1 MIAPSRSPRRA
12 IAGAML
18 AIAGGLFASEADAD
32 TPIEAGPVVD
42 TGLRPT
48 NVLRPKWELGLG
60 IAALRL
66 PDYRGSDQARLYAL
80 PLPYFVY
87 RGKFLRADRDG
98 ARASLF
104 VGDRLDV
111 NLSLAASRPASSSNS
126 ARNGLPDLKATIEVG
141 PNVNYTLAASAS
153 KGWKLDLR
161 LPLRG
166 ATTVE
171 WTPRFVGTTFSPNLN
186 LDIAGAGGG
195 WNVGVSTGPLFAD
208 RKYNAYYYNV
218 DPQYARPGRAAYQA
232 RGGYG
237 GWRLTTSTSRRFG
250 KLWVGGFV
258 RYDALQGAAFED
270 SPLYRSKSAV
280 TLGLGLSWV
289 FLTSS
294 EQVSSDD

>member
-1 MIAPSRSPRRA
+1 
-12 IAGAML
+12 ML

-32 TPIEAGPVVD
+32 TPIEAGPVVE

-48 NVLRPKWELGLG
+48 TVLRPKWELGLG

-104 VGDRLDV
+104 AGDRLDV

-171 WTPRFVGTTFSPNLN
+171 WTPRFVGTTFSPNVN
-186 LDIAGAGGG
+186 LDIAGVGGG
-195 WNVGVSTGPLFAD
+195 WNVGLQTGPMFAD
-208 RKYNAYYYNV
+208 RKYNAYYYSV
-218 DPQYARPGRAAYQA
+218 DPQFARSDRPAFRA

-237 GWRLTTSTSRRFG
+237 GWRLTASSSRRFG
-250 KLWVGGFV
+250 NMWIGGFV

-270 SPLYRSKSAV
+270 SPLFRKKSAV
-280 TLGLGLSWV
+280 TFGIGFSWV
-289 FLTSS
+289 LLTSS
-294 EQVSSDD
+294 EQVASPD